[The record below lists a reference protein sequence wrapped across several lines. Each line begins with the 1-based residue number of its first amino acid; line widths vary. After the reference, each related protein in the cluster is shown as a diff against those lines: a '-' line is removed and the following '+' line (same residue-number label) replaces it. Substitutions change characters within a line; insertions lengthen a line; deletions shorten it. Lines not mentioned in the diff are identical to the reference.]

1 MICQVLKIKNNRKDK
16 MTKRLT
22 LNAEKRKAI
31 EGVFQSHWTDNNK
44 FMSGLQEA
52 KEKYNSMRVKMLQ
65 LCSNVIRQ
73 HQPQE
78 DVDTIRTMT
87 NKYGDS
93 GGQLYHDNCFN
104 FETDIINDEGERD
117 KDTVRVDFALDDDH
131 AFARAYYRDELIKAN
146 CNPDYQVK
154 WNEDNK
160 RIPKYYDEENKCD
173 TWLGFRNSSNEDKS
187 IMKPKA
193 EWERDKIWV
202 IGTSYCHSRQ
212 FKVDQSTF
220 EVFKMFNKVI
230 GKVATQH
237 EQLFNHV
244 EEKMKKLR
252 LGLKSY
258 RYFDQA
264 KQLADKLGIPLNES
278 ILNESS
284 SMALSVY
291 SPENLASLLEDK
303 VEQTR
308 EEKIAI
314 AKKLLQE
321 QASIN

>member
-1 MICQVLKIKNNRKDK
+1 

-22 LNAEKRKAI
+22 LNAEKRKSI
-31 EGVFQSHWTDNNK
+31 ESVFQSHWIENSKFNK
-44 FMSGLQEA
+44 GLQEA
-52 KEKYNSMRVKMLQ
+52 KEKYNQMRVKMLQ
-65 LCSNVIRQ
+65 LVSNVVRH
-73 HQPQE
+73 HQPQQ
-78 DVDTIRTMT
+78 DVDTIRAMSK
-87 NKYGDS
+87 KYGDS

-104 FETDIINDEGERD
+104 FETDIVNDEGKPD
-117 KDTVRVDFALDDDH
+117 TDTVRVDFSLDDNH
-131 AFARAYYRDELIKAN
+131 SFARAYYRDELIKAN
-146 CNPDYQVK
+146 CNPDFTLR

-160 RIPKYYDEENKCD
+160 RNPKYYEEEAKCD

-187 IMKPKA
+187 IIKPKA

-212 FKVDQSTF
+212 FKVDETTF
-220 EVFKMFNKVI
+220 NIFKEFNKLI
-230 GKVATQH
+230 GQVATQH
-237 EQLFNHV
+237 EQLFNSV

-264 KQLADKLGIPLNES
+264 KALADKLGIALNES

-314 AKKLLQE
+314 AKRLLQE

>member
-1 MICQVLKIKNNRKDK
+1 MICQVVKIHINRKDK

-31 EGVFQSHWTDNNK
+31 ESVFQSHWTDNNK
-44 FMSGLQEA
+44 YMSGLQEA
-52 KEKYNSMRVKMLQ
+52 KEKYNQMRVKMLS
-65 LCSNVIRQ
+65 LVSNVVRH
-73 HQPQE
+73 HQPQQ
-78 DVDTIRTMT
+78 DVDTIRAMS
-87 NKYGDS
+87 NKYGSS
-93 GGQLYHDNCFN
+93 GGELYHDNCFN
-104 FETDIINDEGERD
+104 FETDVINDEGERD

-160 RIPKYYDEENKCD
+160 RNPKYYDEENKCD

-193 EWERDKIWV
+193 EWDRDKIWV
-202 IGTSYCHSRQ
+202 IGTSYCHTRQ
-212 FKVDQSTF
+212 FKVDETTF
-220 EVFKMFNKVI
+220 NIFKEFNKLI
-230 GKVATQH
+230 GQVATQH
-237 EQLFNHV
+237 EQLFTTV

-264 KQLADKLGIPLNES
+264 KALADKLGIALNES

-314 AKKLLQE
+314 AKRLLQE

>member
-1 MICQVLKIKNNRKDK
+1 M
-16 MTKRLT
+16 KRQT
-22 LNAEKRKAI
+22 LNAEKRKSI
-31 EGVFQSHWTDNNK
+31 EGVFQSHWIENSKFNK
-44 FMSGLQEA
+44 GLQEA
-52 KEKYNSMRVKMLQ
+52 KEKYNQMRVKMLQ
-65 LCSNVIRQ
+65 LVSNVVRQ

-78 DVDTIRTMT
+78 DVDTIRAMS
-87 NKYGDS
+87 NKYGSS
-93 GGQLYHDNCFN
+93 GGELYHDNCFN

-117 KDTVRVDFALDDDH
+117 KDTVRVDFSLDDNH
-131 AFARAYYRDELIKAN
+131 GFARAYYRDELIKAN
-146 CNPDYQVK
+146 CNPDFTLR

-160 RIPKYYDEENKCD
+160 RNPKYYEEEAKCD

-187 IMKPKA
+187 IIKPKA

-212 FKVDQSTF
+212 FKVDETTF
-220 EVFKMFNKVI
+220 NIFKEFNKLI
-230 GKVATQH
+230 GQVATQH
-237 EQLFNHV
+237 EQLFSTV

-264 KQLADKLGIPLNES
+264 KALADKLGIALNES

-314 AKKLLQE
+314 AKRLLQE

>member
-1 MICQVLKIKNNRKDK
+1 

-31 EGVFQSHWTDNNK
+31 ESVFQSHWTDNNK

-52 KEKYNSMRVKMLQ
+52 KEKYNQMRVKMLQ
-65 LCSNVIRQ
+65 LCSNIVRQ

-117 KDTVRVDFALDDDH
+117 VDTVRVDFALDDDN

-146 CNPDYQVK
+146 CDPDFKVR

-160 RIPKYYDEENKCD
+160 RNPKYYDEENKCD

-187 IMKPKA
+187 IIKPKA

-202 IGTSYCHSRQ
+202 IGTSYCHTRQ
-212 FKVDQSTF
+212 FKVDETTF
-220 EVFKMFNKVI
+220 KIFKEFNKLI
-230 GKVATQH
+230 GNVAVQH
-237 EQLFNHV
+237 QQLFHTV

-264 KQLADKLGIPLNES
+264 KALADKLGIALNES

-314 AKKLLQE
+314 AKRLLQE

>member
-1 MICQVLKIKNNRKDK
+1 
-16 MTKRLT
+16 
-22 LNAEKRKAI
+22 
-31 EGVFQSHWTDNNK
+31 
-44 FMSGLQEA
+44 
-52 KEKYNSMRVKMLQ
+52 
-65 LCSNVIRQ
+65 
-73 HQPQE
+73 
-78 DVDTIRTMT
+78 MT
-87 NKYGDS
+87 NKYGSS
-93 GGQLYHDNCFN
+93 GGELYHDNCFR

-117 KDTVRVDFALDDDH
+117 KDTVNVDFSLDYDRE
-131 AFARAYYRDELIKAN
+131 FARAYYRDELMKAN
-146 CNPDYQVK
+146 CDPDFKVR
-154 WNEDNK
+154 WNEDSK
-160 RIPKYYDEENKCD
+160 RNPKYYDEENKCD

-187 IMKPKA
+187 IIKPKA

-202 IGTSYCHSRQ
+202 IGSSYCHTRK
-212 FKVDQSTF
+212 FKVDETTF
-220 EVFKMFNKVI
+220 KIFKEFNKVI
-230 GKVATQH
+230 DNVSLMHSK
-237 EQLFNHV
+237 LFEYV

-258 RYFDQA
+258 RFFDQA
-264 KQLADKLGIPLNES
+264 KALADKLGIVLNES

-314 AKKLLQE
+314 AKRLLQE

>member
-1 MICQVLKIKNNRKDK
+1 

-31 EGVFQSHWTDNNK
+31 ESVFQSHWIEHSKFNK
-44 FMSGLQEA
+44 GLQEA
-52 KEKYNSMRVKMLQ
+52 KEQYNQMRVKMLQ
-65 LCSNVIRQ
+65 LVSNVVR
-73 HQPQE
+73 HNQPQE
-78 DVDTIRTMT
+78 DVDTIRAMT

-104 FETDIINDEGERD
+104 FETDIINDEGKRD
-117 KDTVRVDFALDDDH
+117 KDTVRVDFSLDDNR

-146 CNPDYQVK
+146 CDPDFQVR

-160 RIPKYYDEENKCD
+160 RNPKYYDEENKCD

-193 EWERDKIWV
+193 EWDRDKIWV

-212 FKVDQSTF
+212 FKVDETTF
-220 EVFKMFNKVI
+220 NIFKEFNKLI
-230 GKVATQH
+230 GQVATQH
-237 EQLFNHV
+237 EQLFNSV

-264 KQLADKLGIPLNES
+264 KALADKLGIALNES

-314 AKKLLQE
+314 AKRLLQE
-321 QASIN
+321 QASVN

>member
-1 MICQVLKIKNNRKDK
+1 

-22 LNAEKRKAI
+22 LNAEKRKNI
-31 EGVFQSHWTDNNK
+31 ESVFQSHWIEHSKFNK
-44 FMSGLQEA
+44 GLQEA
-52 KEKYNSMRVKMLQ
+52 KEKYNQMRIKMLS
-65 LCSNVIRQ
+65 LVSNVVRQ
-73 HQPQE
+73 HQPQQ
-78 DVDTIRTMT
+78 DVDTIRAMS
-87 NKYGDS
+87 NKYGSS
-93 GGQLYHDNCFN
+93 GGELYHDNCFN

-117 KDTVRVDFALDDDH
+117 KDTVRVDFSLDDDH

-160 RIPKYYDEENKCD
+160 RNPKYYDEENKCD

-193 EWERDKIWV
+193 EWDRDKIWV
-202 IGTSYCHSRQ
+202 IGSSYCHTRQ
-212 FKVDQSTF
+212 FKVDETTF
-220 EVFKMFNKVI
+220 KIFKEFEKLV
-230 GKVATQH
+230 GQVATQH
-237 EQLFNHV
+237 QQLFSTV

-252 LGLKSY
+252 LGLESY

-264 KQLADKLGIPLNES
+264 KALADKLGIALNES

-314 AKKLLQE
+314 AKRLLQE

>member
-1 MICQVLKIKNNRKDK
+1 

-31 EGVFQSHWTDNNK
+31 ESVFQSHWIENSKFNK
-44 FMSGLQEA
+44 GLQEA
-52 KEKYNSMRVKMLQ
+52 KEKYNQMRVKMLQ
-65 LCSNVIRQ
+65 LCSNIVRQ

-78 DVDTIRTMT
+78 DVDTIRAMS
-87 NKYGDS
+87 NKYGSS
-93 GGQLYHDNCFN
+93 GGELYHDNCFN
-104 FETDIINDEGERD
+104 FETDIINDEGQRD
-117 KDTVRVDFALDDDH
+117 KDTVRVDFSLDDNH
-131 AFARAYYRDELIKAN
+131 GFARAYYRDELIKAN
-146 CNPDYQVK
+146 CDPDFQVR

-160 RIPKYYDEENKCD
+160 RNPKYYDEENKCD

-187 IMKPKA
+187 IIKPKA
-193 EWERDKIWV
+193 EWDRDKIWV

-212 FKVDQSTF
+212 FKVDETTF
-220 EVFKMFNKVI
+220 KIFKEFNKLI
-230 GKVATQH
+230 GQVATQH
-237 EQLFNHV
+237 EQLFSTV

-264 KQLADKLGIPLNES
+264 KALADKLGIALNES

-314 AKKLLQE
+314 AKRLLQE

>member
-1 MICQVLKIKNNRKDK
+1 

-31 EGVFQSHWTDNNK
+31 ESVFESHWTDNNK

-65 LCSNVIRQ
+65 LVSNVVRQ
-73 HQPQE
+73 HQPQQ
-78 DVDTIRTMT
+78 DVDTIRAMS

-104 FETDIINDEGERD
+104 FETDVINDEGERD

-146 CNPDYQVK
+146 CNPDFTLR

-160 RIPKYYDEENKCD
+160 RNPKYYEEEAKCD

-187 IMKPKA
+187 IIKPKA
-193 EWERDKIWV
+193 EWARDAIWV
-202 IGTSYCHSRQ
+202 IGSSYCHTRQ

-237 EQLFNHV
+237 EQLFNQV

-258 RYFDQA
+258 RFFDQA
-264 KQLADKLGIPLNES
+264 KQLADKLGIALNES

-314 AKKLLQE
+314 AKRLLQE
-321 QASIN
+321 QASVN

>member
-1 MICQVLKIKNNRKDK
+1 

-31 EGVFQSHWTDNNK
+31 ESVFQSHWTDNNK

-52 KEKYNSMRVKMLQ
+52 KEKYNQMRVKMLQ
-65 LCSNVIRQ
+65 LVSNVVRQ
-73 HQPQE
+73 HQPQQ
-78 DVDTIRTMT
+78 DVDTIRAMS

-104 FETDIINDEGERD
+104 FETDVINDEGERD

-160 RIPKYYDEENKCD
+160 RNPKYYEEENKCD
-173 TWLGFRNSSNEDKS
+173 TWLGFRGSANEDKS
-187 IMKPKA
+187 IIKPKA

-202 IGTSYCHSRQ
+202 IGSSYCHSRQ

-237 EQLFNHV
+237 EQLFNQV

-264 KQLADKLGIPLNES
+264 KTLADKLGIALNES